1 MLNVWGLRSG
11 YWGGER
17 DEEQLEDGTEGRE
30 DEKKGEQEDE
40 EAEEP

>member
-1 MLNVWGLRSG
+1 LRSG

-30 DEKKGEQEDE
+30 DEKKGVE
-40 EAEEP
+40 EEEETHDI